1 MQVKM
6 PVGCFLMQKLT
17 VPEYAK
23 KVQLDQSTVYRQIKA
38 GKLKSELIDGTLH
51 VVVEPPKDAKDNDA
65 GCDAFHDAFYTLA
78 RLQDEVAFLRKEL
91 EVKNEQLQSLQVEL
105 VSARQSHDAII
116 QQIQQDAEAAK
127 QRSDTIILQLTLKF
141 EEQTKLL
148 EDMRQSRA
156 SGLWARVKTAFGF
169 AAS

>member
-6 PVGCFLMQKLT
+6 PVGCKSMPKLT
-17 VPEYAK
+17 VPDYAK

-65 GCDAFHDAFYTLA
+65 LLA

>member
-17 VPEYAK
+17 VPDYAT

-65 GCDAFHDAFYTLA
+65 LLA

-91 EVKNEQLQSLQVEL
+91 EVKNEQLSSLQVEL

-116 QQIQQDAEAAK
+116 QQIQQDAESAK
-127 QRSDTIILQLTLKF
+127 QRSDTIILHLTRQF

-148 EDMRQSRA
+148 EDMRHRS
-156 SGLWARVKTAFGF
+156 LWSKVKTAFGF